1 MKFQGDAGGVENL
14 LPVLGHNCSHI
25 TMERLVPWEFFLKV
39 NIKTSGEKGLQSKAE
54 KMFLIYLYLS
64 ALGLRCFLQAF
75 SRYSEPGQLFIVVV
89 HGLLIVVA
97 SLIAEYR
104 LWVLRLQYLQYLGS
118 VVVRSQA

>member
-1 MKFQGDAGGVENL
+1 MPFSGKTVMKFQGDAGGVENL

-75 SRYSEPGQLFIVVV
+75 SGCSKQWLHYVAVCR
-89 HGLLIVVA
+89 LLIAVA
-97 SLIAEYR
+97 FLVSEHR
-104 LWVLRLQYLQYLGS
+104 F
-118 VVVRSQA
+118 

>member
-75 SRYSEPGQLFIVVV
+75 SRYSEPGQLFIVV
-89 HGLLIVVA
+89 A